1 MPGGRRQWL
10 ANIRPSLVVTPGW
23 TGAGRL
29 RVRPEGRHGLSCGR
43 DYERMMVSLTIDWLA
58 IDCND
63 APSLAEFWAA
73 ALDYRVLDDDDPEE
87 VLVVPRSG
95 AGTRLIFL
103 KVPEGKSVKN
113 RMHLD
118 LRPDDRDAEVERL
131 IGLGAKKV
139 DIGQGDVTWV
149 VLADPEGNEF
159 CILRELEDAE
169 RAERAA
175 LGIA

>member
-1 MPGGRRQWL
+1 MTKGR
-10 ANIRPSLVVTPGW
+10 T
-23 TGAGRL
+23 
-29 RVRPEGRHGLSCGR
+29 GLSCGR
-43 DYERMMVSLTIDWLA
+43 DDERTMVSLTIDWLA
-58 IDCND
+58 IDSND

-87 VLVVPRSG
+87 VLVIPRSG

-113 RMHLD
+113 RLHLD

-159 CILRELEDAE
+159 CILRELNQAE
-169 RAERAA
+169 HAERAA